1 MNASPTT
8 HSVESFFICACGR
21 PVDRGAYWDKH
32 SDGSPTTPQCHIP
45 VGKTLRVGRVLSLG
59 QFRLVLM
66 AVVKDRRQE
75 GRRETD

>member
-45 VGKTLRVGRVLSLG
+45 VGKTLRAGRVLLLG
-59 QFRLVLM
+59 RFRLVLM
-66 AVVKDRRQE
+66 AVSDKRQAKRRKIA
-75 GRRETD
+75 